1 MSPAQRRRDA
11 HQYRRT
17 AALFASF
24 LMSLGLVMLLLGG
37 FGAWRGWQT
46 LSWPTASATILSSAL
61 AEEETTRTVPMT
73 DRLRGGTKETV
84 ESVHL
89 DIRYRYVVEGV
100 TFEGTSI
107 EPWDFGVQSLSKA
120 RDLAARASAGSAG
133 QPVTIPVAY
142 DSRDPRRVYL
152 APGPSTT
159 AMTMGTV
166 GAVLVALGF
175 IMGRIQRRA

>member
-11 HQYRRT
+11 HRYRRT

-24 LMSLGLVMLLLGG
+24 LMSVGLVMLLLGG
-37 FGAWRGWQT
+37 FGSWRGWQT
-46 LSWPTASATILSSAL
+46 LSWPTAAATILSSTL
-61 AEEETTRTVPMT
+61 SEEEATRTVPMT
-73 DRLRGGTKETV
+73 DRLRGGSKESV

-89 DIRYRYVVEGV
+89 DIRYRYVVDGV
-100 TFEGTSI
+100 TFEGSNI

-120 RDLAARASAGSAG
+120 RDLAAHAANGSAG
-133 QPVTIPVAY
+133 QTVTMPVAY
-142 DSRDPRRVYL
+142 DSRDPRRGYL

-159 AMTMGTV
+159 AMTMAAV
-166 GAVLVALGF
+166 GAVLIALGF